1 MPKFLLNLSN
11 NNNDSY
17 ELKVSKTYTKKNFNN
32 LTGYDYEKYNGAIFM
47 NDEEYKEMFNK
58 NYYQSSIFMKDD
70 KLSEQTMNELK
81 DLDLFPSFARNRYEQ
96 QLSNI
101 YEELKKVK
109 RTNNLKDLYQK

>member
-1 MPKFLLNLSN
+1 MIDLCLSAKSRTAA
-11 NNNDSY
+11 DAIEKIVHYSEDHIY
-17 ELKVSKTYTKKNFNN
+17 DVPDYLK
-32 LTGYDYEKYNGAIFM
+32 LTPVGLTDDEKYHYDRYDAFHKIQYLP
-47 NDEEYKEMFNK
+47 D
-58 NYYQSSIFMKDD
+58 
-70 KLSEQTMNELK
+70 ELK